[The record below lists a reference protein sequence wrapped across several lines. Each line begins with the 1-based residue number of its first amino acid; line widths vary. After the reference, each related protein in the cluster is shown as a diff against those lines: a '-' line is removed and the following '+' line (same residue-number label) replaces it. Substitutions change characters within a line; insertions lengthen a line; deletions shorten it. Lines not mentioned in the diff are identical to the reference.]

1 MAAVSEAA
9 SPIGIA
15 NLPNQRH
22 KIVAKRGAA
31 FTIMVA
37 GESGLGKTTFI
48 NTLFSTTIKNYADHR
63 RRHAKQVDKTVEIEI
78 TKAEL
83 EEKFFKVRLTVID
96 TPGFGDY
103 VNNRDSWMPII
114 EFLDDQHE
122 SYMLQEQQPRRIDK
136 IDLRV
141 HACLYFIRPTGHT
154 LKPLDIEVMKR
165 LSSRV
170 NLIPVVAKADTLSPA
185 DLARFKHRIRA
196 VIEAQGIRIY
206 QPPLEEDDEG
216 AAQHAKS
223 LISAMPFAVIGSEK
237 DVKAPDGKVLKG
249 RQYAWGV
256 AEVENEDHCDF
267 KKLRSTLI
275 RTHMLDLIHTTEEMH
290 YEAYRAQQMETRK
303 FGEARPKKLD
313 NPKFK
318 EEEESLR
325 KRFTEQVKVE
335 ENRFRQWEQKLI
347 SERDRLNKD
356 LESTHAAIKNLEQ
369 ELEQM
374 QASPS
379 SRGSGLVQTYSAHG
393 YEILDI
399 SVTEDNARF
408 ASVGGDKQ
416 VFLWDVATARTLRRW
431 AGHFGRVNCVDF
443 GGEEGSIVASGMS
456 TTASKQKSEIYT
468 KIGRINFDEDIAD
481 TLMGFS
487 GSFDATV
494 RLWDCKSQSTKP
506 IQVFEESKD
515 SVSSLHVLGHE
526 IVTGSVDGKMRLY
539 DLRMGMTYVDT
550 IGRKQPS
557 MPLSSY
563 APLILKRSIVV
574 LDSITSVQ
582 QTSDGN
588 AILVSTLDSV
598 IRLMDKSNGQ
608 MLQAY
613 KGHTNTEYR
622 IRSCLGL
629 GDAVVISGSEDG
641 KIYIWDVLEGRVLET
656 HLAHDGKVPS
666 AVTCNSVRKEWA
678 SAGADGRA
686 HIPGIN

>member
-1 MAAVSEAA
+1 MATSSEAA

-15 NLPNQRH
+15 N
-22 KIVAKRGAA
+22 
-31 FTIMVA
+31 VA

-122 SYMLQEQQPRRIDK
+122 SYMLQEQQPRRVDK

-185 DLARFKHRIRA
+185 DLARFKHRIRG

-216 AAQHAKS
+216 AAQHAKT

-237 DVKAPDGKVLKG
+237 DVKTSDGRVLKG

-303 FGEARPKKLD
+303 FGEARPRKLD

-356 LESTHAAIKNLEQ
+356 LESTHAAIKNLEG
-369 ELEQM
+369 EMEQM
-374 QASPS
+374 QGSILTGS
-379 SRGSGLVQTYSAHG
+379 SDRSIRLYNPAKSSGSSVGSGLVQTYSAHG
-393 YEILDI
+393 YEVLDI

-431 AGHFGRVNCVDF
+431 SGHFGKVNCVEF
-443 GGEEGSIVASGMS
+443 GGEEGSVVV
-456 TTASKQKSEIYT
+456 
-468 KIGRINFDEDIAD
+468 
-481 TLMGFS
+481 S

-506 IQVFEESKD
+506 IQVFEDSKD

-526 IVTGSVDGKMRLY
+526 IVTGSVDGKLRLY
-539 DLRMGMTYVDT
+539 DLRMGMVFVDT
-550 IGRKQPS
+550 IGHP
-557 MPLSSY
+557 
-563 APLILKRSIVV
+563 
-574 LDSITSVQ
+574 ITSVQ
-582 QTSDGN
+582 QTNDGN
-588 AILVSTLDSV
+588 AVLVSTLDSV

-608 MLQAY
+608 MLQSY
-613 KGHTNTEYR
+613 KGHTNTNYR

-629 GDAVVISGSEDG
+629 ADSIVISGSEG
-641 KIYIWDVLEGRVLET
+641 GMIYVWDFLEGKLVET
-656 HLAHDGKVPS
+656 LTAHDGKVAS
-666 AVTCNSVRKEWA
+666 AVSCCSPRKEWA
-678 SAGADGRA
+678 SAGTDGKNPSPNFRDVDY
-686 HIPGIN
+686 

>member
-1 MAAVSEAA
+1 MAATPEAA

-122 SYMLQEQQPRRIDK
+122 SYMLQEQQPRRVDK

-170 NLIPVVAKADTLSPA
+170 NLIPVIAKADTLSPA
-185 DLARFKHRIRA
+185 DLARFKHRIRE

-216 AAQHAKS
+216 AAQHART

-237 DVKAPDGKVLKG
+237 DVKTPDGKVLKG

-303 FGEARPKKLD
+303 FGEARPRKLD

-356 LESTHAAIKNLEQ
+356 LESTHAAIKNLEG

-374 QASPS
+374 QGSILTGSSDRSVRLYNPAKASS
-379 SRGSGLVQTYSAHG
+379 SSPGSGLIQTYSAHG
-393 YEILDI
+393 YEVLDI
-399 SVTEDNARF
+399 SITEDNARF

-416 VFLWDVATARTLRRW
+416 VFLWDVMTARTLKRW
-431 AGHFGRVNCVDF
+431 SGHFGRVNCVGF
-443 GGEEGSIVASGMS
+443 GGEEGSVVI
-456 TTASKQKSEIYT
+456 
-468 KIGRINFDEDIAD
+468 
-481 TLMGFS
+481 S

-506 IQVFEESKD
+506 IQVFEDSKD

-539 DLRMGMTYVDT
+539 DLRMGMTYVDN
-550 IGRKQPS
+550 IGHP
-557 MPLSSY
+557 
-563 APLILKRSIVV
+563 
-574 LDSITSVQ
+574 ITSVQ
-582 QTSDGN
+582 QTADGN
-588 AILVSTLDSV
+588 VVLVSTLDSV

-608 MLQAY
+608 MLQSY
-613 KGHTNTEYR
+613 KGHTNMDYR
-622 IRSCLGL
+622 IRSCLGF
-629 GDAVVISGSEDG
+629 GDSVVMSGSEDG
-641 KIYIWDVLEGRVLET
+641 KLYVWDFLDGTVLET
-656 HLAHDGKVPS
+656 LTAHEGKVAS
-666 AVTCNSVRKEWA
+666 AVSCCSPRKEWV
-678 SAGADGRA
+678 SAGTDGTVVVW
-686 HIPGIN
+686 GVSQ

>member
-1 MAAVSEAA
+1 MAPPSLAEAA

-103 VNNRDSWMPII
+103 VNNHNSWMPII

-122 SYMLQEQQPRRIDK
+122 SYMLQEQQPRRVDK

-170 NLIPVVAKADTLSPA
+170 NLIPVVAKADTLSPG
-185 DLARFKHRIRA
+185 DLARFKQRIRA

-206 QPPLEEDDEG
+206 QPPVEEDDEA
-216 AAQHAKS
+216 AAQHARG
-223 LISAMPFAVIGSEK
+223 LTAAMPFAVIGSEK
-237 DVKAPDGKVLKG
+237 DVKTTDGRVLKG
-249 RQYAWGV
+249 RQYSWGV

-267 KKLRSTLI
+267 KKLRSILI

-303 FGEARPKKLD
+303 FGEARPRKLD

-325 KRFTEQVKVE
+325 KKFTEQVKVE

-356 LESTHAAIKNLEQ
+356 LESTHAAIKTLEQ

-374 QASPS
+374 Q
-379 SRGSGLVQTYSAHG
+379 
-393 YEILDI
+393 
-399 SVTEDNARF
+399 
-408 ASVGGDKQ
+408 
-416 VFLWDVATARTLRRW
+416 
-431 AGHFGRVNCVDF
+431 
-443 GGEEGSIVASGMS
+443 
-456 TTASKQKSEIYT
+456 
-468 KIGRINFDEDIAD
+468 
-481 TLMGFS
+481 
-487 GSFDATV
+487 
-494 RLWDCKSQSTKP
+494 
-506 IQVFEESKD
+506 
-515 SVSSLHVLGHE
+515 
-526 IVTGSVDGKMRLY
+526 GSVQRSH
-539 DLRMGMTYVDT
+539 
-550 IGRKQPS
+550 GR
-557 MPLSSY
+557 
-563 APLILKRSIVV
+563 R
-574 LDSITSVQ
+574 
-582 QTSDGN
+582 
-588 AILVSTLDSV
+588 
-598 IRLMDKSNGQ
+598 
-608 MLQAY
+608 
-613 KGHTNTEYR
+613 
-622 IRSCLGL
+622 
-629 GDAVVISGSEDG
+629 
-641 KIYIWDVLEGRVLET
+641 
-656 HLAHDGKVPS
+656 
-666 AVTCNSVRKEWA
+666 
-678 SAGADGRA
+678 
-686 HIPGIN
+686 